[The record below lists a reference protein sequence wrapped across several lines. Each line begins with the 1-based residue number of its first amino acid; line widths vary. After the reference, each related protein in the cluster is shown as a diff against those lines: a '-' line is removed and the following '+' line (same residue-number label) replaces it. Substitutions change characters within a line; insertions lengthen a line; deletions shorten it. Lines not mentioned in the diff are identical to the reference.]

1 MWWVD
6 GIVMEGGVGDVVGRW
21 NGDGGR
27 GDGDGGRGGR
37 VMEGEVGG
45 AMWRVEGL

>member
-6 GIVMEGGVGDVVGRW
+6 GMVMEGG
-21 NGDGGR
+21 

>member
-6 GIVMEGGVGDVVGRW
+6 GMVMEGGVGDVVGRW

-27 GDGDGGRGGR
+27 GGM
-37 VMEGEVGG
+37 VMEGGVGG
-45 AMWRVEGL
+45 